1 MINNLNN
8 LLWDSSECRE
18 YKLHFFF
25 FFCCCFA
32 FFIVYSSFFPSPIWH
47 SSCLTDIGA
56 HKLWLLAPFAMC
68 AYLMY
73 YISSDINNDEY
84 CVYDLMYL
92 CIYYMAIKFF
102 HCHHCHCHCQTWC
115 GHCTYLGL
123 GAFSVLV
130 QPNNRQMSVDFEKQ
144 CKFPLVTWV
153 NNTLQYTHNS
163 VQVRSPPVIICISQ
177 TCRQQQQPFG
187 HAPVKVSSCYHQ
199 WWMQYNWWNIPAGDF
214 LL

>member
-1 MINNLNN
+1 MLCNYTLSIISNLLFVIECLCFLTTLHPLHSQNNIFFAVICQCKMISNLNN

-18 YKLHFFF
+18 YKLHFF
-25 FFCCCFA
+25 

-84 CVYDLMYL
+84 CVYALMYL

-102 HCHHCHCHCQTWC
+102 HFHCHHCHCHC
-115 GHCTYLGL
+115 HCHIITMMHNLWVWY
-123 GAFSVLV
+123 F
-130 QPNNRQMSVDFEKQ
+130 QNPKQ
-144 CKFPLVTWV
+144 LKTLILKL
-153 NNTLQYTHNS
+153 NT
-163 VQVRSPPVIICISQ
+163 VC
-177 TCRQQQQPFG
+177 
-187 HAPVKVSSCYHQ
+187 VK
-199 WWMQYNWWNIPAGDF
+199 
-214 LL
+214 

>member
-1 MINNLNN
+1 MILCNYTLSIISNFSFAIFSVCVCFLTTLHPLHSQNDIFFAVICQCKIFNN
-8 LLWDSSECRE
+8 LLWDISECRE

-25 FFCCCFA
+25 FLFFFS

-56 HKLWLLAPFAMC
+56 HKPWLLAPFAVC

-102 HCHHCHCHCQTWC
+102 HCHCHCHCHCHIIADKLFHVNMHGVTNMKK
-115 GHCTYLGL
+115 
-123 GAFSVLV
+123 FS
-130 QPNNRQMSVDFEKQ
+130 RG
-144 CKFPLVTWV
+144 T
-153 NNTLQYTHNS
+153 T
-163 VQVRSPPVIICISQ
+163 
-177 TCRQQQQPFG
+177 
-187 HAPVKVSSCYHQ
+187 
-199 WWMQYNWWNIPAGDF
+199 
-214 LL
+214 

>member
-1 MINNLNN
+1 MCVFSHNFAPIALPKQYIFAVICQCKMINNLNN

-18 YKLHFFF
+18 YKLHFFLF
-25 FFCCCFA
+25 FLFCFA

-56 HKLWLLAPFAMC
+56 HKLWLLAAFAMC

-102 HCHHCHCHCQTWC
+102 HCHCHCHCHCMDTGVCIQIST
-115 GHCTYLGL
+115 
-123 GAFSVLV
+123 SVFHVAL
-130 QPNNRQMSVDFEKQ
+130 
-144 CKFPLVTWV
+144 W
-153 NNTLQYTHNS
+153 
-163 VQVRSPPVIICISQ
+163 ISRWRG
-177 TCRQQQQPFG
+177 TQQ
-187 HAPVKVSSCYHQ
+187 
-199 WWMQYNWWNIPAGDF
+199 
-214 LL
+214 